1 MKKLLLL
8 AILLAGAAEE
18 SYLVAA
24 APVAVAGS
32 PTRMERTRRRLHRQS
47 AQRIRRDKR
56 RFGFKA

>member
-1 MKKLLLL
+1 MKKFLLL
-8 AILLAGAAEE
+8 ALLLAGAAEE
-18 SYLVAA
+18 SYSVA

-56 RFGFKA
+56 RFGFNA